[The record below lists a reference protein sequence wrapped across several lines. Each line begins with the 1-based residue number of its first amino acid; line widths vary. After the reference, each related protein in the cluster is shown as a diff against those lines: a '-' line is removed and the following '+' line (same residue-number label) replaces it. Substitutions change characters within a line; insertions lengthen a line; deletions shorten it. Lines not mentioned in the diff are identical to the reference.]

1 MFGCLFV
8 TLALTRRSE
17 LFGVRSDHCLK
28 LLLVHLQKLFLAVS
42 EQQAKLW
49 DEEDTQRDNG
59 QEENTRADQ
68 RKSNGAI
75 RHQEDDNNEYY
86 HETEVVHGPTNVLG
100 FVIKCQSQS
109 TNENRNDYSE
119 DHHNAVVDKQG
130 YAGRK
135 MENTSHKVRVTET
148 LKNVIR
154 GLKSHHD

>member
-86 HETEVVHGPTNVLG
+86 HETEVVHLNLVEVSLMFEHDTTIDLRPNQCTWL
-100 FVIKCQSQS
+100 
-109 TNENRNDYSE
+109 RY
-119 DHHNAVVDKQG
+119 
-130 YAGRK
+130 
-135 MENTSHKVRVTET
+135 KVSISVY
-148 LKNVIR
+148 
-154 GLKSHHD
+154 

>member
-1 MFGCLFV
+1 MIPR
-8 TLALTRRSE
+8 LT
-17 LFGVRSDHCLK
+17 
-28 LLLVHLQKLFLAVS
+28 
-42 EQQAKLW
+42 
-49 DEEDTQRDNG
+49 
-59 QEENTRADQ
+59 
-68 RKSNGAI
+68 
-75 RHQEDDNNEYY
+75 Y
-86 HETEVVHGPTNVLG
+86 GPTNVLG

-119 DHHNAVVDKQG
+119 DHHNALKILLVVTTSVLMTYVVDKQG